1 MYEGIRLKQVEKREQ
16 QPIDVNVS
24 LLEVA
29 CNSATSPLQTPSF
42 SLDCMDGVCLT
53 RSGMA
58 FHSIFDS
65 GRLFRFIES
74 DRVVSC

>member
-1 MYEGIRLKQVEKREQ
+1 MYEGICLKQVEKSEQ
-16 QPIDVNVS
+16 QPLDEVVS

-29 CNSATSPLQTPSF
+29 CNNATSPLQTPSF
-42 SLDCMDGVCLT
+42 SLDCMDAVCLT

-65 GRLFRFIES
+65 G
-74 DRVVSC
+74 

>member
-1 MYEGIRLKQVEKREQ
+1 MYEGIRLKQLEKRER
-16 QPIDVNVS
+16 QPMDEDVW

-29 CNSATSPLQTPSF
+29 CNNATSPLQTPPF
-42 SLDCMDGVCLT
+42 SLDCMDAVCLM

-65 GRLFRFIES
+65 G
-74 DRVVSC
+74 